1 MAPDNGAYELRVTG
15 KEDNMNDVAHRI
27 SHYNTTSDD
36 KVEYG
41 SKQRMPLIGANGENL
56 VSVTRIRRLFS
67 FPQIFA
73 FSLTFMGTWECM
85 NT

>member
-1 MAPDNGAYELRVTG
+1 MAPHNEAYELRVTG
-15 KEDNMNDVAHRI
+15 KEDNMNDVANRFPH
-27 SHYNTTSDD
+27 HNTASDD
-36 KVEYG
+36 KAEYG

-73 FSLTFMGTWECM
+73 FSLTFMSTWEGM